1 MEIFSSWE
9 WWQIAL
15 TAIFGT
21 MWLVFIVLDIRRKI
35 SVKKRR
41 AQIVQDLRR
50 DGLSDEQIQEY
61 LQVHRG
67 GSI

>member
-21 MWLVFIVLDIRRKI
+21 MWLVFIILDTKRKI
-35 SVKKRR
+35 AAKKRR
-41 AQIVQDLRR
+41 AQIIDELRR
-50 DGLSDEQIQEY
+50 DGLSDDQIAEY
-61 LQVHRG
+61 FQQRRNLV
-67 GSI
+67 